1 MNRKRVAGM
10 AGVAAACVLLALAGH
25 ILSEEKNGIVTDA
38 GGNEI
43 ARLMYGSQTDDN
55 QMDGNRTVRYDCADG
70 YEAYIDL
77 ACREAAEILCER
89 KGIRDDEAFRMLV
102 DDEMTSQTAFRS
114 DVMEGLL
121 DVCGEGRMPTGVL
134 ATERAAAVGDTK
146 GHVLACYSHSAED
159 SSRNYVTYPTYA
171 GSTIKSL
178 SVYGPA
184 IEDDIICWSDL
195 YLDSPYWRT
204 VNADGEEEVW
214 PVNTGSY
221 TDKMWT
227 VQEALKKSNNAIAVK
242 VLKDY
247 GVGNSCRFLRE
258 KFGLKTEVEERAVFD
273 GKEDDV
279 LSHIALGYLAAGI
292 TMRDLLGAY
301 QPFAN
306 GGVYTP
312 MHAVTAIQTGDG
324 KECYQEEFKA
334 TQVFSPET
342 AFVMNRMLKTVVE
355 KDGTGEAAFIEGL
368 DICGKTGTSD
378 ESRDNWFVGMTPE
391 YVCAVWYGL
400 PGAGM
405 KNESPAVFREIM
417 ARVEHHEGLEYQK
430 SENVVEVAYCEK
442 TGLLANEFCKE
453 QKAGYYKKQNM
464 LEECDC
470 R

>member
-89 KGIRDDEAFRMLV
+89 KGIREEEAFLMLV
-102 DDEMTSQTAFRS
+102 EEEMTIQTAFRS

-121 DVCGEGRMPTGVL
+121 DVCGEGRMPSGVL

-184 IEDDIICWSDL
+184 IEDDIFCWSYL

-204 VNADGEEEVW
+204 VNADG
-214 PVNTGSY
+214 
-221 TDKMWT
+221 
-227 VQEALKKSNNAIAVK
+227 
-242 VLKDY
+242 
-247 GVGNSCRFLRE
+247 
-258 KFGLKTEVEERAVFD
+258 
-273 GKEDDV
+273 
-279 LSHIALGYLAAGI
+279 
-292 TMRDLLGAY
+292 
-301 QPFAN
+301 
-306 GGVYTP
+306 
-312 MHAVTAIQTGDG
+312 
-324 KECYQEEFKA
+324 
-334 TQVFSPET
+334 
-342 AFVMNRMLKTVVE
+342 
-355 KDGTGEAAFIEGL
+355 
-368 DICGKTGTSD
+368 
-378 ESRDNWFVGMTPE
+378 
-391 YVCAVWYGL
+391 
-400 PGAGM
+400 
-405 KNESPAVFREIM
+405 
-417 ARVEHHEGLEYQK
+417 
-430 SENVVEVAYCEK
+430 
-442 TGLLANEFCKE
+442 
-453 QKAGYYKKQNM
+453 
-464 LEECDC
+464 
-470 R
+470 

>member
-1 MNRKRVAGM
+1 MNRKRVL
-10 AGVAAACVLLALAGH
+10 GVAAVAAVCVLLAGVGRV
-25 ILSEEKNGIVTDA
+25 LSVEKTGIVTDIE
-38 GGNEI
+38 GNEI
-43 ARLMYGSQTDDN
+43 ARLVYDN
-55 QMDGNRTVRYDCADG
+55 QGNGDQADVDRTVHYDCEDG
-70 YEAYIDL
+70 YEAYVDL
-77 ACREAAEILCER
+77 ACREAAKILCER
-89 KGIRDDEAFRMLV
+89 EGIREEEAFRMFV
-102 DDEMTSQTAFRS
+102 EEGMTVQTTFCP
-114 DVMEGLL
+114 DVMGKLL
-121 DVCGEGRMPTGVL
+121 NVCAGEQILPGIL
-134 ATERAAAVGDTK
+134 ASERAAAVSDTK
-146 GHVLACYSHSAED
+146 GHILACYSHSAEN

-184 IEDDIICWSDL
+184 VEDDVACWSDL
-195 YLDSPYWRT
+195 YLDSPYRRT
-204 VNADGEEEVW
+204 VNADGEEEIW
-214 PVNTGSY
+214 PVNMSSY
-221 TDKMWT
+221 TDRMWT

-242 VLKDY
+242 MLKDY
-247 GVGNSCRFLRE
+247 GVESSCRFLRE
-258 KFGLKTEVEERAVFD
+258 SFGLKTEAEERAVSE

-279 LSHIALGYLAAGI
+279 LSNLALGYLEAGV

-301 QPFAN
+301 QTFAN
-306 GGVYTP
+306 GGIYAP

-324 KECYQEEFKA
+324 EEYYREDSE
-334 TQVFSPET
+334 TTRVFSAET
-342 AFVMNRMLKTVVE
+342 AYIMNRMLKTVVE
-355 KDGTGEAAFIEGL
+355 EGGTGEAAFIEGL